1 MSVTMGAVE
10 RTALL
15 RILTS
20 QRASAEERRVVEHL
34 IFKGL
39 VIETAAGLALSERGR
54 AVAMDEARRRN
65 LLTASA
71 R

>member
-20 QRASAEERRVVEHL
+20 QKASAEERRVVEHL

-39 VIETAAGLALSERGR
+39 VLETATGLALSERGR